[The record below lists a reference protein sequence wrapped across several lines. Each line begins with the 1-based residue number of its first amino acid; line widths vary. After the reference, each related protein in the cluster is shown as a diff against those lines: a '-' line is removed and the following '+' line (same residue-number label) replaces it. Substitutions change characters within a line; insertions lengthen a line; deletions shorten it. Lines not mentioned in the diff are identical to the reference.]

1 MEASVHNHDP
11 NEHLAELTAGIVSAY
26 LNKNVVSTAAL
37 VSLIE
42 SVQETLAK
50 LDRSEAPPGPKITS
64 PAKNMKKTVRREA
77 IMCLECGKHFKSLR
91 RHLAVHH
98 NLSPGAYRHK
108 WALGSDYPMVAPAYA
123 ERRSQL
129 ARDMGL
135 GGTSRR

>member
-1 MEASVHNHDP
+1 MHNHDHK
-11 NEHLAELTAGIVSAY
+11 EHLAELTAGIVSAY
-26 LNKNVVSTAAL
+26 LNKNVVSPAAL

-50 LDRSEAPPGPKITS
+50 LDVPEDLPDSKRTS
-64 PAKNMKKTVRREA
+64 QANNVKKTVSREA
-77 IMCLECGKHFKSLR
+77 ITCLECGKHFKSLR
-91 RHLAVHH
+91 RHLSVHH
-98 NLSPGAYRHK
+98 NLSPEEYRRK